1 MAYGVKQHQQP
12 MEIKMS
18 KLTKTQRTLLEAAA
32 VKPEGLIILP
42 DNIKGG
48 AAKKVINGLLSKDLA
63 AKDDNG
69 VMRITDTGYHSIG
82 LEPPKPEVKEEL
94 EAEKIPV
101 RKIRTGTK
109 QAKIIEMLQRPEG
122 ASINQ
127 ISEICGWQNHYAD
140 VRIMPN
146 HVGNPL
152 NVGVLVAT
160 GAA

>member
-1 MAYGVKQHQQP
+1 
-12 MEIKMS
+12 MS

-69 VMRITDTGYHSIG
+69 VMRITDTGYHAIG
-82 LEPPKPEVKEEL
+82 HEPPKL
-94 EAEKIPV
+94 EAKKEQESEKKPT

-109 QAKIIEMLQRPEG
+109 SGRGVGLPPLLPLRTVQATFTAHGSSFE
-122 ASINQ
+122 
-127 ISEICGWQNHYAD
+127 
-140 VRIMPN
+140 
-146 HVGNPL
+146 
-152 NVGVLVAT
+152 
-160 GAA
+160 